1 MLVAFSKSRA
11 VPGLTWSLTWTLILL
26 TGDSLADLPG
36 PQFPHLE
43 NGMILR
49 VLQVVM
55 WTR

>member
-11 VPGLTWSLTWTLILL
+11 FPGLTSLTWTLILL
-26 TGDSLADLPG
+26 IGDSLADLPG